1 MGKGKGRGD
10 DVVAQNAAGL
20 WSQQAARAVRSELKE
35 AAAAAAAAGAA
46 AAKGG
51 QRRTKAD
58 KGR

>member
-1 MGKGKGRGD
+1 MQFGEGKGRGD

-35 AAAAAAAAGAA
+35 AAAAGAA